1 MDLSGHLA
9 KTLFDLA
16 PDPTVIVDASGTVVF
31 TNAQVE
37 RAFGY
42 RAAELVG
49 VSVENLLP
57 ERFRDAHPQ
66 HRKRFASH
74 ARQRP
79 MGSGA
84 TLYGRHK
91 DGHEFPI
98 EISLSPVAT
107 DEGLLV
113 VAAIRDATVR
123 QDKEDRLVATNRQR
137 SRFLA
142 AASHDLR
149 QPLQTLNLLNRA
161 ANRQA
166 RQNAP
171 LLGLLG
177 QQQLALDSMSALL
190 ASVLDICKLDSGAVT
205 PSPTACAIQSVLD
218 RLRSDFGP
226 QADDKG
232 IELSIE
238 RSTEGVRT
246 DPELLRRLLGNLV
259 SNAIRY
265 THRGQVGIV
274 CVRRGAELAVEIC
287 DTGIGIP
294 QGQLERVFEEFYQ
307 VDSGTHR
314 PEGLGLGLSI
324 VQRLQQLLGCGVH
337 VESVVGKGTTFRVTI
352 PRAELDPFVAAA
364 DPVGE
369 RAASGG
375 RVLIVDD
382 ELSVAE
388 ATSLLLRIEG
398 FEVSVAS
405 SEKEALGCL
414 PGFSP
419 EVIVSDYHLR
429 GSETGAGVVAAVRAH
444 LGAFVPVI
452 FVTGDTARSAIMNSC
467 IENALLLNKPVRAED
482 LLGAVRDQISAHRA
496 TAA

>member
-1 MDLSGHLA
+1 MNLSGDLA
-9 KTLFDLA
+9 RTLLDLA
-16 PDPTVIVDASGTVVF
+16 PDPTVIVDAGGTVVF

-37 RAFGY
+37 RTFGY
-42 RAAELVG
+42 GPAELMG
-49 VSVENLLP
+49 VPVENLLP
-57 ERFRDAHPQ
+57 ERFKDAHPH
-66 HRKRFASH
+66 HREGFASH
-74 ARQRP
+74 AKPRP
-79 MGSGA
+79 MGAGG

-113 VAAIRDATVR
+113 VAAVRDATVR
-123 QDKEDRLVATNRQR
+123 QDKEDRLVATIGQR

-166 RQNAP
+166 DQNAT
-171 LLGLLG
+171 LLGLIE

-190 ASVLDICKLDSGAVT
+190 ASVLDISKLDSGAIT
-205 PSPTACAIQSVLD
+205 PSPTACAIQDVLD
-218 RLRSDFGP
+218 RLRSDFEP
-226 QADDKG
+226 QANDKG

-246 DPELLRRLLGNLV
+246 DPELLRRLFGNLV

-274 CVRRGAELAVEIC
+274 CVRRGDELAVEIC

-294 QGQLERVFEEFYQ
+294 QDQLERVFEEFYQ
-307 VDSGTHR
+307 VDNGTHR

-352 PRAELDPFVAAA
+352 PRAELEPFVAA
-364 DPVGE
+364 DSVSE

-382 ELSVAE
+382 ELSVAD
-388 ATSLLLRIEG
+388 ATSLLLKIEG
-398 FEVSVAS
+398 FEVSVVS
-405 SEKEALGCL
+405 SEQEALDCMRV
-414 PGFSP
+414 FSP
-419 EVIVSDYHLR
+419 EVVVSDFHLR
-429 GSETGAGVVAAVRAH
+429 GNETGAGVVAAVRAQ
-444 LGAFVPVI
+444 LGALVPVI
-452 FVTGDTARSAIMNSC
+452 FVTGDTARSAITNLR
-467 IENALLLNKPVRAED
+467 IENALVLNKPVRAED
-482 LLGAVRDQISAHRA
+482 LLGALRDQISAHRA
-496 TAA
+496 AAA

>member
-1 MDLSGHLA
+1 MNLTGDLA
-9 KTLFDLA
+9 RTLLDLA
-16 PDPTVIVDASGTVVF
+16 PDPTVIVDAGGTVVF

-37 RAFGY
+37 RTFGY
-42 RAAELVG
+42 GPAELVG
-49 VSVENLLP
+49 VPVENLLP
-57 ERFRDAHPQ
+57 ERFKDAHPH
-66 HRKRFASH
+66 HRERFASH
-74 ARQRP
+74 AKPRP
-79 MGSGA
+79 MGAGG

-113 VAAIRDATVR
+113 VAAVRDATVR
-123 QDKEDRLVATNRQR
+123 QDKEDRLVATIGQR

-166 RQNAP
+166 DQNAP
-171 LLGLLG
+171 LLGLIE

-190 ASVLDICKLDSGAVT
+190 ASVLDISKLDSGAIA
-205 PSPTACAIQSVLD
+205 PSPTACAIQDVLD
-218 RLRSDFGP
+218 RVRSDFEP
-226 QADDKG
+226 QANDKG

-274 CVRRGAELAVEIC
+274 CVRRGDELAVEIC

-294 QGQLERVFEEFYQ
+294 QDQLERVFEEFYQ
-307 VDSGTHR
+307 VDNGTHR

-352 PRAELDPFVAAA
+352 PRAELEPFVAA
-364 DPVGE
+364 DSVSE

-382 ELSVAE
+382 ELSVAD
-388 ATSLLLRIEG
+388 ATSLLLKIEG
-398 FEVSVAS
+398 FEVSVVS
-405 SEKEALGCL
+405 SEQEALDCMRV
-414 PGFSP
+414 FSP
-419 EVIVSDYHLR
+419 EVVVSDFHLR
-429 GSETGAGVVAAVRAH
+429 GNETGAGVVAAVRAQ
-444 LGAFVPVI
+444 LGALVPVI
-452 FVTGDTARSAIMNSC
+452 FVTGDTARSAITNLR
-467 IENALLLNKPVRAED
+467 IENALVLNKPVRAED
-482 LLGAVRDQISAHRA
+482 LLGALRDQVSAHRA
-496 TAA
+496 GAT